1 MQAGRLRHR
10 ITIQQQVKSQNDM
23 DEWITTYEDWA
34 TVWASIEPNR
44 GRMYFEAKQANSEVE
59 GRIIMRY
66 RSGVVPTM
74 RVKYGNRIFKIISI
88 IHPKENFK
96 ELNLLY
102 KEELD

>member
-1 MQAGRLRHR
+1 MEAGRLKHR
-10 ITIQQQVKSQNDM
+10 ITIQIPVKSKNDF
-23 DEWITTYEDWA
+23 DEVIETFQDWV
-34 TVWASIEPNR
+34 TVSASIEPNR

-66 RSGVVPTM
+66 RSGVLPTM
-74 RVKYGNRIFKIISI
+74 RVKYGDRVFKIISI
-88 IHPKENFK
+88 IQPKENFK